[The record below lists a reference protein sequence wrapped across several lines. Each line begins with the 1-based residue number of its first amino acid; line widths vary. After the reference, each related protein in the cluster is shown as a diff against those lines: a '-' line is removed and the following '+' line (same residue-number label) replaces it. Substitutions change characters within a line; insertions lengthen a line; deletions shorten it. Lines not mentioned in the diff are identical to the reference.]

1 MMKRVTIVLLII
13 MASVIG
19 CKKSSLQVLENDGQV
34 KIIGYACGPACD
46 AMTYSVLIDGKYY
59 TPSSA
64 LADEFKVHDL
74 NIHLFYKTT
83 GRFPELWK
91 GPTNVEIIEI
101 VSIKKR

>member
-1 MMKRVTIVLLII
+1 MKRVTIVLLMI

-46 AMTYSVLIDGKYY
+46 AVTYSVLINGKYY
-59 TPSSA
+59 VPSSS
-64 LADEFKVHDL
+64 LADDFKVHDL
-74 NIHLFYKTT
+74 NVHLRYKTT

>member
-1 MMKRVTIVLLII
+1 MAIILLMFI
-13 MASVIG
+13 ASVAG
-19 CKKSSLQVLENDGQV
+19 CRKSSVPLLENDGQV
-34 KIIGYACGPACD
+34 KVIGYACGPACD

-74 NIHLFYKTT
+74 NVHLRYKTT

-101 VSIKKR
+101 LTITKR